1 MAGHVYVNTFGEN
14 DSKVFST
21 QENYHYQI
29 MQSLTERGYAKV
41 QGGVLKNE
49 EKWMGPEGGFIVHVS
64 LAKGGKAVFFMT
76 RDEDTAD
83 RVAEALKLS
92 VPGIALHPAT
102 PVDAPE

>member
-1 MAGHVYVNTFGEN
+1 VAGRIYVNTFGEN

-21 QENYHYQI
+21 RENYHYQI

-41 QGGVLKNE
+41 QGSVLKDE
-49 EKWMGPEGGFIVHVS
+49 EKWMGLEGGFIVHVS
-64 LAKGGKAVFFMT
+64 LTKGGKAVFFMT
-76 RDEDTAD
+76 RDEVTAD